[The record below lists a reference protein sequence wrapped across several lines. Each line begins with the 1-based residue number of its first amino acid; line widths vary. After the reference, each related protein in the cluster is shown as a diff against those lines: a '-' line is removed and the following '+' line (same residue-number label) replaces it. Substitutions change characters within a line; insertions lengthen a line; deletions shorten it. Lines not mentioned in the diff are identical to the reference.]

1 MKNILLPTDFSENS
15 INAIDYAVKLFVNS
29 EMSFFVLNVQKIS
42 DYTTSELMTS
52 PPSDSV
58 YKGVLEDNKL
68 KIEKLVEK
76 LEAENSSEKFTFKS
90 LLDYDVF
97 TDAIRQ
103 AVKSYEIDLIIMGT
117 NGATGAKEVI
127 FGSNTIKVIRN
138 INCPIIAVPEK
149 YSFSKI
155 KRILFSIHS
164 QLKTCYS
171 GLKPL
176 RSILSIYDPELD
188 VLEII
193 EDVNE
198 SKDDENDLSIKDILS
213 EFDFKKI
220 EIKKVP
226 FTYAIET
233 FQKLMPADLHA
244 LFIEKESF
252 IDRMIFGSKTS
263 NITYNSKVPLL
274 VMHP

>member
-15 INAIDYAVKLFVNS
+15 INAINYAVNLFANS
-29 EMSFFVLNVQKIS
+29 KINFFVLNVQKTS

-52 PPSDSV
+52 SPSDSV

-68 KIEKLVEK
+68 KIKKLIEK
-76 LEAENSSEKFTFKS
+76 LEAENSSNKFNFKG

-103 AVKSYEIDLIIMGT
+103 AVKLNEIDLIIMGT

-164 QLKTCYS
+164 QMKTCYS

-176 RSILSIYDPELD
+176 RSILRIYEPELN
-188 VLEII
+188 VLEIT
-193 EDVNE
+193 EDTIQPKE
-198 SKDDENDLSIKDILS
+198 SEDDLSIKDVLY
-213 EFDFKKI
+213 EFDFKKF
-220 EIKKVP
+220 EITKIP
-226 FTYAIET
+226 FPYAIDT
-233 FQKLMPADLHA
+233 FQQLIPVELHA
-244 LFIEKESF
+244 LVIEKESF
-252 IDRMIFGSKTS
+252 IDRIIFGSKTS
-263 NITYNSKVPLL
+263 KITYNSKVPLL

>member
-15 INAIDYAVKLFVNS
+15 INAINYAFNLFANS
-29 EMSFFVLNVQKIS
+29 KINFFLLNVQKTS

-52 PPSDSV
+52 SPSDSV

-68 KIEKLVEK
+68 KIKKLIEK
-76 LEAENSSEKFTFKS
+76 LEAENSSNKFNFKG

-103 AVKSYEIDLIIMGT
+103 AVKLNEIDLIIMGT

-164 QLKTCYS
+164 QMKTCYS

-176 RSILSIYDPELD
+176 RSILRIYEPELN
-188 VLEII
+188 VLEIT
-193 EDVNE
+193 EDTIQPKE
-198 SKDDENDLSIKDILS
+198 SEDDLSIKDVLY
-213 EFDFKKI
+213 EFDFKKF
-220 EIKKVP
+220 EITKIP
-226 FTYAIET
+226 FPYAIDT
-233 FQKLMPADLHA
+233 FQQLIPVELHA

-252 IDRMIFGSKTS
+252 IDRIIFGSKTS

>member
-1 MKNILLPTDFSENS
+1 MKNILLPTDFSKNS
-15 INAIDYAVKLFVNS
+15 INAIDYAVKLFANS
-29 EMSFFVLNVQKIS
+29 EMNFFVLNVQKIS

-52 PPSDSV
+52 PSSDSV

-103 AVKSYEIDLIIMGT
+103 AVKLYKIDLIIMGT

-127 FGSNTIKVIRN
+127 FGSNAIKVIRN

-149 YSFSKI
+149 YSFGKI
-155 KRILFSIHS
+155 NRILLSIHS
-164 QLKTCYS
+164 QMKTNYS

-176 RSILSIYDPELD
+176 KSILRIYEPELD
-188 VLEII
+188 VLEIT
-193 EDVNE
+193 EDTNQVKKE
-198 SKDDENDLSIKDILS
+198 EDDLSIKEILYG
-213 EFDFKKI
+213 FDFNKFELKKI
-220 EIKKVP
+220 P
-226 FTYAIET
+226 FPYAIET
-233 FQKLMPADLHA
+233 FQQLMPVDLHA
-244 LFIEKESF
+244 LFIQKESF
-252 IDRMIFGSKTS
+252 IDRVISGSKTS
-263 NITYNSKVPLL
+263 NTIYKSKVPLL
-274 VMHP
+274 LMHP

>member
-15 INAIDYAVKLFVNS
+15 INAIDYAVKLFANS
-29 EMSFFVLNVQKIS
+29 EMKFHILNVQKTS
-42 DYTTSELMTS
+42 DFTTSELMTS

-58 YKGVLEDNKL
+58 YKGVLQDNKI
-68 KIEKLVEK
+68 KVEKLVK
-76 LEAENSSEKFTFKS
+76 TLETENSSEKFTFKS

-103 AVKSYEIDLIIMGT
+103 AVKLYEIDLIIMGT

-149 YSFSKI
+149 YCFSKI
-155 KRILFSIHS
+155 NRILFSIHS
-164 QLKTCYS
+164 QMKTCYS

-176 RSILSIYDPELD
+176 RSILRIYEPELD
-188 VLEII
+188 VLEITEEANQSK
-193 EDVNE
+193 EDE
-198 SKDDENDLSIKDILS
+198 DDLSIKDILY
-213 EFDFKKI
+213 EFDFKKF

-226 FTYAIET
+226 FPYAIET
-233 FQKLMPADLHA
+233 FQQLIPVELHA
-244 LFIEKESF
+244 LFVEKTSF
-252 IDRMIFGSKTS
+252 IDRIIFGSKTS

>member
-15 INAIDYAVKLFVNS
+15 INAIDYAVKLFANS

-52 PPSDSV
+52 PSSDSV
-58 YKGVLEDNKL
+58 YNGVLDDNKL
-68 KIEKLVEK
+68 KVEKLVEK
-76 LEAENSSEKFTFKS
+76 LQAENSSEKFTFKS
-90 LLDYDVF
+90 LLDYDIF

-103 AVKSYEIDLIIMGT
+103 AVKLYEIDLIIMGT

-138 INCPIIAVPEK
+138 INCPIIVVPEK
-149 YSFSKI
+149 YSFRKI
-155 KRILFSIHS
+155 KRVLFSIQS
-164 QLKTCYS
+164 QMKTCYS

-176 RSILSIYDPELD
+176 KRILSIYEPDLD
-188 VLEII
+188 VVEII

-198 SKDDENDLSIKDILS
+198 SKDDENDLSIKDILN

-226 FTYAIET
+226 FTYAIGT
-233 FQKLMPADLHA
+233 FQKLRPLELHA

-263 NITYNSKVPLL
+263 NITYNSKIPLL

>member
-15 INAIDYAVKLFVNS
+15 INAIDYAVKLFSNS
-29 EMSFFVLNVQKIS
+29 EIKFHILNVQIIS

-52 PPSDSV
+52 SPSNSV
-58 YKGVLEDNKL
+58 YKEVLDDNKL

-76 LEAENSSEKFTFKS
+76 LEAENSSQKFTFKK
-90 LLDYDVF
+90 LLDYDVC

-103 AVKSYEIDLIIMGT
+103 AVKLYEIDLIIMGT

-149 YSFSKI
+149 FSFSKI

-164 QLKTCYS
+164 PLKTSYS

-176 RSILSIYDPELD
+176 RSILRIYEPDLD
-188 VLEII
+188 VLEIT
-193 EDVNE
+193 EDTKQLKKE
-198 SKDDENDLSIKDILS
+198 EDDLFIKDILY
-213 EFDFKKI
+213 EFDFNKF

-226 FTYAIET
+226 FLYAIEV
-233 FQKLMPADLHA
+233 FQQLMPVDLHA
-244 LFIEKESF
+244 LLIEKESF
-252 IDRMIFGSKTS
+252 IDRIIFGSKTS

-274 VMHP
+274 VLHP

>member
-15 INAIDYAVKLFVNS
+15 INAIDYAIKLFVNS
-29 EMSFFVLNVQKIS
+29 EIKFHLLNVQKTS

-52 PPSDSV
+52 SPSNSV
-58 YKGVLEDNKL
+58 YSGILQDNKF
-68 KIEKLVEK
+68 KIERLVK
-76 LEAENSSEKFTFKS
+76 RLQIENSSKKIEFIGH
-90 LLDYDVF
+90 LDYDVF

-103 AVKSYEIDLIIMGT
+103 AVKFHEIDLIIMGT

-127 FGSNTIKVIRN
+127 FGSNTIKVIQN

-155 KRILFSIHS
+155 NRILFSIHS
-164 QLKTCYS
+164 QMETCYS

-176 RSILSIYDPELD
+176 MSILRIYEPELD
-188 VLEII
+188 VLEIT
-193 EDVNE
+193 EDANQL
-198 SKDDENDLSIKDILS
+198 KENKGDLSIKDILH
-213 EFDFKKI
+213 EFDFKKFKI
-220 EIKKVP
+220 EKVP
-226 FTYAIET
+226 FSYAIET
-233 FQKLMPADLHA
+233 FQQLMPVELHA
-244 LFIEKESF
+244 LFVEKESF
-252 IDRMIFGSKTS
+252 INRIIFGSKTS